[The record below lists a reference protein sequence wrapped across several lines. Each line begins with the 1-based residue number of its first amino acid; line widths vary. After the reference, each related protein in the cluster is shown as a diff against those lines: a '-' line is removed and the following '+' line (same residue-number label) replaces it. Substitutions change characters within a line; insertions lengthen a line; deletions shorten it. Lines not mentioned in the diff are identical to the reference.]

1 MYYPMLASGDFEMML
16 PLFRF
21 YQDRLASFR
30 TIANEYM
37 DAEGAVI
44 PETSSIF
51 GLYRPG
57 DYGWDRTGRQKGDI
71 RNMYV
76 RHAWNGSLELVSMM
90 LDYYDYTGD
99 TAFVRTRLVPVA
111 TEVLR
116 YFDTKF
122 PKDADGT
129 IRITPTQALETYWYD
144 MVNDL
149 PCVAGLHAVLPRL
162 LALPHGTA
170 ALPEQARW
178 NRMQR
183 QLPPM
188 PVEIRDG
195 PKAIRPGRTVRPE
208 KEQYGS
214 TGALRR
220 LPVRPMQFHH
230 ARRTNRNRHLQ
241 RPYRTRFLRLAAGRP
256 DGRPAR
262 ADRASRRMPRAQ
274 DREFAPESPFPG
286 LLGANFDWTPDQNHG
301 GNLLTTL
308 QTMVLQ
314 SHGNSVYLLA
324 SISQTLERTFQVAHT
339 GKRHRRRL
347 LPQRKMGNGTG
358 TERSSVTR

>member
-1 MYYPMLASGDFEMML
+1 
-16 PLFRF
+16 
-21 YQDRLASFR
+21 
-30 TIANEYM
+30 
-37 DAEGAVI
+37 
-44 PETSSIF
+44 
-51 GLYRPG
+51 
-57 DYGWDRTGRQKGDI
+57 
-71 RNMYV
+71 MYV

-149 PCVAGLHAVLPRL
+149 PCVAGLHAVLPGCWRCRTERPPFRSRP
-162 LALPHGTA
+162 AGTG
-170 ALPEQARW
+170 W
-178 NRMQR
+178 QR

-241 RPYRTRFLRLAAGRP
+241 RPYRTRFLRLGGRT
-256 DGRPAR
+256 AR
-262 ADRASRRMPRAQ
+262 WPPCS
-274 DREFAPESPFPG
+274 G
-286 LLGANFDWTPDQNHG
+286 
-301 GNLLTTL
+301 
-308 QTMVLQ
+308 
-314 SHGNSVYLLA
+314 
-324 SISQTLERTFQVAHT
+324 
-339 GKRHRRRL
+339 
-347 LPQRKMGNGTG
+347 
-358 TERSSVTR
+358 

>member
-195 PKAIRPGRTVRPE
+195 QKRFAPAEQYDPKKNNTEVPELYGVFPFDLCNFTTPTHKSESTPTTPVPNAVSTVGGRT
-208 KEQYGS
+208 
-214 TGALRR
+214 
-220 LPVRPMQFHH
+220 
-230 ARRTNRNRHLQ
+230 ARW
-241 RPYRTRFLRLAAGRP
+241 PPCSG
-256 DGRPAR
+256 
-262 ADRASRRMPRAQ
+262 
-274 DREFAPESPFPG
+274 
-286 LLGANFDWTPDQNHG
+286 
-301 GNLLTTL
+301 
-308 QTMVLQ
+308 
-314 SHGNSVYLLA
+314 
-324 SISQTLERTFQVAHT
+324 
-339 GKRHRRRL
+339 
-347 LPQRKMGNGTG
+347 
-358 TERSSVTR
+358 